1 MSTITALDNTPDLQ
15 ALLVHGKP
23 ADADARKML
32 MGVNLEMA
40 NDQATELTFLFDDP
54 GLKLLRQQYFDLDV
68 PVRYHGLKL
77 YVAVIETGE
86 GAGLGGLA
94 IRCRPVT
101 IKRLKALRGKKVL
114 KQVSPSTFVRSEC
127 KEAKVPDPVA
137 QKSPRRKRVAR
148 DTDARGTTYDPG
160 SEPSAWTTMRR
171 LADERGYLLYEVGGT
186 VYFGAP
192 TWLVRQR
199 PATIVDWYPEGSK
212 EPMTI
217 PEIRDSSDSRDIEVD
232 VELPIRRAGG
242 VLPGTALRLTNFP
255 KYSGSYMIN
264 NVSYPLTGDGVVTIS
279 ASTIRNPEP
288 QRSTSGSTP
297 STDPADY
304 PHTTSA
310 VKQYAQSM
318 LASYGWGPDQFSPL
332 EQLWEHESGWNYR
345 AVNPSSG
352 ATGIPQ
358 ALPGSKMASEGSD
371 WRTNPE
377 TQIRWGLGYIKGR
390 YGSPANAWAHFQSKN
405 WY

>member
-1 MSTITALDNTPDLQ
+1 
-15 ALLVHGKP
+15 
-23 ADADARKML
+23 
-32 MGVNLEMA
+32 
-40 NDQATELTFLFDDP
+40 
-54 GLKLLRQQYFDLDV
+54 
-68 PVRYHGLKL
+68 
-77 YVAVIETGE
+77 
-86 GAGLGGLA
+86 
-94 IRCRPVT
+94 
-101 IKRLKALRGKKVL
+101 
-114 KQVSPSTFVRSEC
+114 
-127 KEAKVPDPVA
+127 
-137 QKSPRRKRVAR
+137 
-148 DTDARGTTYDPG
+148 
-160 SEPSAWTTMRR
+160 
-171 LADERGYLLYEVGGT
+171 
-186 VYFGAP
+186 
-192 TWLVRQR
+192 
-199 PATIVDWYPEGSK
+199 
-212 EPMTI
+212 MTI

-255 KYSGSYMIN
+255 KYSGPYMIN
-264 NVSYPLTGDGVVTIS
+264 TVSYPLTGDGVVAIS

-288 QRSTSGSTP
+288 QRSTSGSTL

-310 VKQYAQSM
+310 VKEYALSM
-318 LASYGWGPDQFSPL
+318 LASYGWGPDQFPPL
-332 EQLWEHESGWNYR
+332 EQLWERESGWNYR

-371 WRTNPE
+371 WRTNPQ